1 MNADCRVKG
10 RVNLLFQFSH
20 LGQLIVIASPAAC
33 MGDSYRRDNSHS
45 EQGHKTC
52 VLLLECRFHVH
63 LSFETPGRILSR
75 MPKKHKDGKVKI
87 G

>member
-1 MNADCRVKG
+1 
-10 RVNLLFQFSH
+10 
-20 LGQLIVIASPAAC
+20 

>member
-1 MNADCRVKG
+1 MHADCRVKG
-10 RVNLLFQFSH
+10 HVNLLFQFGQ
-20 LGQLIVIASPAAC
+20 LGQLIVIASPSTC
-33 MGDSYRRDNSHS
+33 MGGSYRRDNSHS
-45 EQGHKTC
+45 EQGHKTW
-52 VLLLECRFHVH
+52 VPLLECRFHVH